1 MENFINATDDLI
13 GLSVAFCLGAIIG
26 IQRGWKDR
34 HHEDGWRVAGI
45 RTHILISMFGAISA
59 LISKAFSPIFLGIS
73 FFAVA
78 IVLAIAYLNAQ
89 KATQDR
95 SITTTI
101 GSLITFVL
109 GALAC
114 LGQPEVAA
122 AVAVIVAIVL
132 DNKKEIH
139 GLLRKLKE
147 KELDAGL
154 KLLLISVVFL
164 PFLPNTQL
172 GPWNAINPFEVWWMV
187 VLISSISFL
196 GYFAIRIAGPEKGII
211 FTGIFGGLSSSTAL
225 TLHYSKLG
233 QEKPELS
240 PLLATGILLACGTMF
255 PRMLI
260 VCFIINAELAKMLI
274 LPIAA
279 MTALV
284 YIPSLIIWYIGR
296 NKALSNG
303 MSPLHNPLELSSAVF
318 FGALLAVTMLLSQAL
333 QHWFGD
339 AGVYLLASVSG
350 LSDVDAVNLAL
361 SRGSLNG
368 LALDVAAKGII
379 IAAMANSLVKSGM
392 VAVFSKG
399 KLSLQVCT
407 PLMLASAAGGV
418 VAFLF

>member
-1 MENFINATDDLI
+1 MESLIYAADDLI

-34 HHEDGWRVAGI
+34 HHKDGWRVAGI
-45 RTHILISMFGAISA
+45 RTHILIAAFGAISA
-59 LISKAFSPIFLGIS
+59 IISKAFSPTFLAVS
-73 FFAVA
+73 FFTVA
-78 IVLAIAYLNAQ
+78 LILTIAYLNAQ
-89 KATQDR
+89 KATKDR

-101 GSLITFVL
+101 GALITFVL

-114 LGQPEVAA
+114 LGQPAIAA
-122 AVAVIVAIVL
+122 AVAVIVAIIL

-139 GLLRKLKE
+139 RLLKKLKE

-172 GPWNAINPFEVWWMV
+172 GPWDAINPFEVWWMV

-196 GYFAIRIAGPEKGII
+196 GYLAMRIAGTEKGII

-255 PRMLI
+255 PRMLL
-260 VCFIINAELAKMLI
+260 VCFIINAELAKML
-274 LPIAA
+274 LGPIVV
-279 MTALV
+279 MTLLV
-284 YIPSLIIWYIGR
+284 YIPSLIIWHLGR
-296 NKALSNG
+296 AKALSNN
-303 MSPLHNPLELSSAVF
+303 MSTLHNPLELSSAVF
-318 FGALLAVTMLLSQAL
+318 FGALLAITMLLSHAL
-333 QHWFGD
+333 QHWLGD
-339 AGVYLLASVSG
+339 IGIYLLASISG
-350 LSDVDAVNLAL
+350 LSDVDPVNLAL
-361 SRGSLNG
+361 SRSSLHS
-368 LALDVAAKGII
+368 LSLEVAAKGII
-379 IAAMANSLVKSGM
+379 IAAIANSFVKSGM

-399 KLSLQVCT
+399 RLSLQVCT
-407 PLMLASAAGGV
+407 PLLLASAAGGTI
-418 VAFLF
+418 AFLL